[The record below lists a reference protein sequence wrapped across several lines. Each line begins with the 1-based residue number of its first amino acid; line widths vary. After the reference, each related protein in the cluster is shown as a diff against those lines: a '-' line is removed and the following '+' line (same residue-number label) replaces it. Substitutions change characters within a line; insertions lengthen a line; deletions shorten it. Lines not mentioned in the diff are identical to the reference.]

1 MPRRGQ
7 YSRAAD
13 RGIHPSVRSRGR
25 AARRERRQFRRLT
38 KDLAAVSSLDEP
50 CRPPRHMAKDVLGA
64 VVTLAI
70 IGAFL
75 LQVTVGLASRCR
87 AGPSP
92 RAGPAACSGPAAFAH
107 HVQGA
112 VTMGVAAC
120 AALAAI
126 AFIWYM
132 FWGYKANGQASG
144 TRKAVSR

>member
-1 MPRRGQ
+1 
-7 YSRAAD
+7 
-13 RGIHPSVRSRGR
+13 VRSRGR
-25 AARRERRQFRRLT
+25 AARWERRQFRQLT
-38 KDLAAVSSLDEP
+38 KDLAAVSSLGEP

-64 VVTLAI
+64 MVTLAI
-70 IGAFL
+70 IGAFV
-75 LQVTVGLASRCR
+75 LQVTDGLASRCR

-132 FWGYKANGQASG
+132 FWGYKANGQARG

>member
-1 MPRRGQ
+1 MG
-7 YSRAAD
+7 
-13 RGIHPSVRSRGR
+13 
-25 AARRERRQFRRLT
+25 
-38 KDLAAVSSLDEP
+38 EP

-64 VVTLAI
+64 VVTLAV
-70 IGAFL
+70 IGVFV

-92 RAGPAACSGPAAFAH
+92 RAGAAACSGPAAFAR

-112 VTMGVAAC
+112 VTIGVAAC

-132 FWGYKANGQASG
+132 FWGYKANGQARG

>member
-1 MPRRGQ
+1 
-7 YSRAAD
+7 
-13 RGIHPSVRSRGR
+13 
-25 AARRERRQFRRLT
+25 
-38 KDLAAVSSLDEP
+38 
-50 CRPPRHMAKDVLGA
+50 

-70 IGAFL
+70 VGAFL

-87 AGPSP
+87 AGPNP

-120 AALAAI
+120 GALAAT

-144 TRKAVSR
+144 TGKAVSR

>member
-1 MPRRGQ
+1 MAVRFPP
-7 YSRAAD
+7 AAA
-13 RGIHPSVRSRGR
+13 GIHRSVRSRGR
-25 AARRERRQFRRLT
+25 AARWERRQFRQLT
-38 KDLAAVSSLDEP
+38 RDLAAVSGSGEP

-64 VVTLAI
+64 VVTLAV
-70 IGAFL
+70 IGVFV
-75 LQVTVGLASRCR
+75 LQVTAGLASRCR
-87 AGPSP
+87 AGPGP
-92 RAGPAACSGPAAFAH
+92 RAGPAACSGPAAFAR

-132 FWGYKANGQASG
+132 IWGYKAHGPPRG

>member
-1 MPRRGQ
+1 M
-7 YSRAAD
+7 
-13 RGIHPSVRSRGR
+13 RSRGR
-25 AARRERRQFRRLT
+25 AARWERRQFRQLT

-50 CRPPRHMAKDVLGA
+50 CRPPRHTAKDVLGA

-75 LQVTVGLASRCR
+75 LQVTDGLASRCR

>member
-1 MPRRGQ
+1 
-7 YSRAAD
+7 
-13 RGIHPSVRSRGR
+13 
-25 AARRERRQFRRLT
+25 
-38 KDLAAVSSLDEP
+38 
-50 CRPPRHMAKDVLGA
+50 MAKDVLGA
-64 VVTLAI
+64 MVTLAI

-75 LQVTVGLASRCR
+75 LQVTDGLASRCR
-87 AGPSP
+87 AGPNP

-120 AALAAI
+120 GALAAI

-132 FWGYKANGQASG
+132 FWGYKAKGQASG

>member
-1 MPRRGQ
+1 
-7 YSRAAD
+7 
-13 RGIHPSVRSRGR
+13 
-25 AARRERRQFRRLT
+25 
-38 KDLAAVSSLDEP
+38 
-50 CRPPRHMAKDVLGA
+50 MAKDVLGA

-70 IGAFL
+70 IGAFV

-107 HVQGA
+107 YVQGA

-126 AFIWYM
+126 AFI
-132 FWGYKANGQASG
+132 G
-144 TRKAVSR
+144 TLFFEVVIWHSAREELAWSAQFTSDLVLSTRPRLPA